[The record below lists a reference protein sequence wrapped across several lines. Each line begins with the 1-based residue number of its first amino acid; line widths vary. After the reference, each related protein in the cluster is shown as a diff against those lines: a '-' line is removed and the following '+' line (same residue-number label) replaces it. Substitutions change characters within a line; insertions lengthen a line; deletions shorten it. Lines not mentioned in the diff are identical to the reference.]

1 MPKKEVPLTGLKKY
15 LPEGSYDL
23 VMDYIFAHRIELTVT
38 RKRNTLLGDYR
49 SRTGDKNH
57 RISVNGNLN
66 PYNFLVTF
74 LHELAHLLTFERYG
88 HRIQPHGKE
97 WKAQYASLLQD
108 VMYKNIFPEPI
119 VEALKTSIR
128 NPGASTCGDT
138 ALLRVLKQYDE
149 DAHALVHVEDVPHGA
164 LFTISGNRVF
174 RKGEKV
180 RTRYKCQEI
189 SNGKWFLF
197 NGLYEVEQT
206 DSASCS
212 R

>member
-1 MPKKEVPLTGLKKY
+1 MPKQEVPLTGLTRY

-23 VMDYIFAHRIELTVT
+23 VIDYIFQYKIELTVT

-49 SRTGDKNH
+49 SKTGDKNH

-97 WKAQYASLLQD
+97 WKAQYSALLQKAID
-108 VMYKNIFPEPI
+108 RHLFPAPI
-119 VEALKTSIR
+119 VEALKQSIR
-128 NPGASTCGDT
+128 NPGATTCGDT
-138 ALLRVLKQYDE
+138 ALLRVLKQYD
-149 DAHALVHVEDVPHGA
+149 DNAHQLVHVEDVPPGA

-174 RKGEKV
+174 KKGEKV
-180 RTRYKCQEI
+180 RTRYKCQEV

-197 NGLYEVEQT
+197 NGLYEVELP
-206 DSASCS
+206 

>member
-1 MPKKEVPLTGLKKY
+1 MPKQEVPLHGLKKY

-23 VMDYIFAHRIELTVT
+23 VIQYIFAHSIELTVT

-49 SRTGDKNH
+49 SKTSNKNH

-97 WKAQYASLLQD
+97 WKMQYALLLQD
-108 VMYKNIFPEPI
+108 AIDKNIFPTPI
-119 VEALKTSIR
+119 VEALKKSIR

-138 ALLRVLKQYDE
+138 ALLRVLKRYDE
-149 DAHALVHVEDVPHGA
+149 DAHQMVHVEDLPEGA
-164 LFTISGNRVF
+164 LFRISGNRVF
-174 RKGEKV
+174 KKGSKV
-180 RTRYKCQEI
+180 RTRYKCQEL

-197 NGLYEVEQT
+197 NGLYEVDQI
-206 DSASCS
+206 DSASFF